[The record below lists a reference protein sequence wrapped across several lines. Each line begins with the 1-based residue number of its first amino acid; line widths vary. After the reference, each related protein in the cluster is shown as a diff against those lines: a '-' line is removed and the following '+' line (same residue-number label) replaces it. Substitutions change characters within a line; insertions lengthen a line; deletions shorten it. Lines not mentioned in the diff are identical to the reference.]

1 MRGLVADVAV
11 TMKASRDATGAVSE
25 GSIHF
30 EQTAVPHRSILAVVL
45 WMSGALLAFSATAI
59 AVRAL
64 APAFSIFEM
73 LAVRNAAGV
82 LILLALALLK
92 PELRPG
98 LKPRRFKLH
107 LARNVLHFAGT
118 DGWAF
123 GLTLL
128 PLATVF
134 ALEFTT
140 PAWVALLAI
149 PLLKEKMTTGRLVA
163 VVLGF
168 IGILVILRPGVETL
182 QPASL
187 LMLGVAFSFALV
199 AIMTK
204 RLTMTES
211 TFSILFFMNLIQLP
225 MNLAGVSRAFWLQV
239 QPSHALPLVG
249 ISAGG
254 LLAHYCLTN
263 AYRQGDATMVVPLDF
278 MRIPLIA
285 FVGWQFYGEALD
297 PFVFLGSG
305 CIILGLLY
313 SLHREAKSA

>member
-11 TMKASRDATGAVSE
+11 TMKASRDAAGAVSE

-98 LKPRRFKLH
+98 LKPRRFRLH
-107 LARNVLHFAGT
+107 LTRNVLHFAGT

-149 PLLKEKMTTGRLVA
+149 PLLGEKMTVGRLVA

-168 IGILVILRPGVETL
+168 IGIVVILRPGVETL

-239 QPSHALPLVG
+239 QPSHALPLAG
-249 ISAGG
+249 ISVGG

>member
-1 MRGLVADVAV
+1 M
-11 TMKASRDATGAVSE
+11 TMKASRGGRGRVI
-25 GSIHF
+25 GRGIHIVWS
-30 EQTAVPHRSILAVVL
+30 AVPHRSILAVVL

-64 APAFSIFEM
+64 APTFSIFEM

-82 LILLALALLK
+82 LILLALALVK

-107 LARNVLHFAGT
+107 LARNVIHFAAT

-149 PLLKEKMTTGRLVA
+149 PLLNETMTRGRLVA

-168 IGILVILRPGVETL
+168 VGILIILRPGMETL
-182 QPASL
+182 QPASF
-187 LMLGVAFSFALV
+187 LMLGVAFCFALV

-211 TFSILFFMNLIQLP
+211 TFSILFFMNLLQLP
-225 MNLAGVSRAFWLQV
+225 MNLLGVSRAFWLQV
-239 QPSHALPLVG
+239 QPSHVVPFAG
-249 ISAGG
+249 ICLGG
-254 LLAHYCLTN
+254 LLSHYCLTN
-263 AYRQGDATMVVPLDF
+263 AYRWGDATMVVPLDF
-278 MRIPLIA
+278 LRIPLIA
-285 FVGWQFYGEALD
+285 FVGWQFYGEPLD
-297 PFVFLGSG
+297 PYVFLGSV
-305 CIILGLLY
+305 CIIVGLLY
-313 SLHREAKSA
+313 SLHREAKPA

>member
-1 MRGLVADVAV
+1 MRALVAARRM
-11 TMKASRDATGAVSE
+11 TMEASRDRSGEVI
-25 GSIHF
+25 GGGLHIVRF
-30 EQTAVPHRSILAVVL
+30 VVPHRSILAVVL

-64 APAFSIFEM
+64 APTFSIFEM

-82 LILLALALLK
+82 LILLTLALVR

-98 LKPRRFKLH
+98 LKPRRFGLH
-107 LARNVLHFAGT
+107 LTRNVLHFAGT

-149 PLLKEKMTTGRLVA
+149 PLLKEQMTRGRLVA

-168 IGILVILRPGVETL
+168 IGILVILRPGLETL
-182 QPASL
+182 QPASF

-211 TFSILFFMNLIQLP
+211 TFSILFFMNLLQLP
-225 MNLAGVSRAFWLQV
+225 MNLAGVSRAFWLEV
-239 QPSHALPLVG
+239 QSSHMLPLIG
-249 ISAGG
+249 ISLGG

-285 FVGWQFYGEALD
+285 FVGWQFYGEPLD
-297 PFVFLGSG
+297 PYVFLGSF
-305 CIILGLLY
+305 CIIVGLLY
-313 SLHREAKSA
+313 SLHREARTA

>member
-1 MRGLVADVAV
+1 M
-11 TMKASRDATGAVSE
+11 
-25 GSIHF
+25 
-30 EQTAVPHRSILAVVL
+30 PHRSILAVIL
-45 WMSGALLAFSATAI
+45 WMSGALLSFSATAI

-82 LILLALALLK
+82 LILLLLALLR
-92 PELRPG
+92 PDLRPG
-98 LKPRRFKLH
+98 LKPRRFPLH
-107 LARNVLHFAGT
+107 LARNVLHFLGT

-149 PLLKEKMTTGRLVA
+149 PLLKEKMTGGRLVA
-163 VVLGF
+163 IVLGF
-168 IGILVILRPGVETL
+168 IGILVILRPGLETL
-182 QPASL
+182 QPASF

-211 TFSILFFMNLIQLP
+211 TFSILFFMNLLQLP
-225 MNLAGVSRAFWLQV
+225 MNLAGVRRAFWLQV
-239 QPSHALPLVG
+239 QPSHALALVG
-249 ISAGG
+249 ICVGG

-263 AYRQGDATMVVPLDF
+263 AYRRGDATMVVPLDF

-285 FVGWQFYGEALD
+285 FVGWQFYGEPLD
-297 PFVFLGSG
+297 PYVFLGSG
-305 CIILGLLY
+305 IIILGLLY

>member
-1 MRGLVADVAV
+1 MCALVAARRT
-11 TMKASRDATGAVSE
+11 TMEASRDGSGRVS
-25 GSIHF
+25 GRGIHIVRSI
-30 EQTAVPHRSILAVVL
+30 VPQRSILAVVL

-82 LILLALALLK
+82 LILLALALAR
-92 PELRPG
+92 PDLRPG
-98 LKPRRFKLH
+98 LKPRRFGLH

-149 PLLKEKMTTGRLVA
+149 PLLKEQMTRGRLVA
-163 VVLGF
+163 VILGF
-168 IGILVILRPGVETL
+168 IGILVILRPGLETL
-182 QPASL
+182 QPASF

-211 TFSILFFMNLIQLP
+211 TFSILFFMNLLQLP
-225 MNLAGVSRAFWLQV
+225 MNLAGVRRAFWFEV
-239 QPSHALPLVG
+239 QPSHALPLAG
-249 ISAGG
+249 ICLGG

-285 FVGWQFYGEALD
+285 FVGWQFYGEPLD
-297 PFVFLGSG
+297 PYVFLGSF
-305 CIILGLLY
+305 CIIVGLLY
-313 SLHREAKSA
+313 SLHREARSA

>member
-1 MRGLVADVAV
+1 MRALVAARRM
-11 TMKASRDATGAVSE
+11 TMEASRDGGGGVS
-25 GSIHF
+25 GRGIHIVRF
-30 EQTAVPHRSILAVVL
+30 IVPQRSILAVVL

-82 LILLALALLK
+82 LILLALALVR
-92 PELRPG
+92 PDLRPG
-98 LKPRRFKLH
+98 LKPRRFGLH

-149 PLLKEKMTTGRLVA
+149 PLLKEKMTRGRLVA
-163 VVLGF
+163 VILGF
-168 IGILVILRPGVETL
+168 IGILVILRPGLETL
-182 QPASL
+182 QPASF

-211 TFSILFFMNLIQLP
+211 TFSILFFMNLLQLP
-225 MNLAGVSRAFWLQV
+225 MNLAGVRRAFWFEV
-239 QPSHALPLVG
+239 QPSHALPLAG
-249 ISAGG
+249 ICLGG

-285 FVGWQFYGEALD
+285 FVGWQFYGEPLD
-297 PFVFLGSG
+297 PYVFLGSF
-305 CIILGLLY
+305 CIIVGLLY
-313 SLHREAKSA
+313 SLHREARTA

>member
-1 MRGLVADVAV
+1 MRALVAGGLVS
-11 TMKASRDATGAVSE
+11 MEASRDGSSEVS
-25 GSIHF
+25 GRSIHIVRF
-30 EQTAVPHRSILAVVL
+30 IVPQRSILAVVL

-64 APAFSIFEM
+64 ASAFSIFEM
-73 LAVRNAAGV
+73 LAVRNGAGV
-82 LILLALALLK
+82 LILLALALVR
-92 PELRPG
+92 PEMRPG
-98 LKPRRFKLH
+98 LKPRRFGLH

-149 PLLKEKMTTGRLVA
+149 PLLKETMTRGRLVA

-168 IGILVILRPGVETL
+168 VGILVILRPGLETL
-182 QPASL
+182 QPASF

-211 TFSILFFMNLIQLP
+211 TFSILFFMNLLQLP
-225 MNLAGVSRAFWLQV
+225 MNLAGVRRAFWLQIETV
-239 QPSHALPLVG
+239 HVLPLIG
-249 ISAGG
+249 ISLGG

-285 FVGWQFYGEALD
+285 FVGWQFYGERLD
-297 PFVFLGSG
+297 PYVFLGSF
-305 CIILGLLY
+305 CIIVGLLY
-313 SLHREAKSA
+313 SLQREARSA